1 MADSSYT
8 RPGKRGKARAKV
20 DHMEEAIRK
29 RIASEVCI
37 GAIVED
43 LCFKDK
49 DDYDSDERTLGLDSE
64 SDEDVAVK
72 KEKNEHEN
80 QCGKCTSQICVLGL
94 TAFLFAF
101 ITIAQFFA
109 ALASN
114 SQALLVDCV
123 SMGVDALTYC
133 MNIGVECIKGTK
145 LHRTCELVVGFISLF
160 LLIFFT
166 LQVTIETI
174 PTLTNPH
181 EQCTNHPL
189 YNETNATVAPVTD
202 PDSAKQVSDPFE
214 CESAEED
221 EVNPWIVLAFAL
233 FGILFDC
240 ISLTA
245 FMRNHRKTH
254 SGKAMNI
261 WTAIMHVGADFVR
274 SCSTFISSI
283 IMLVFNGDTA
293 VVDAWCTMVISF
305 TILVGA
311 VAGVVAWF
319 RKFLHCLC
327 MPKCGFTYDDDED
340 EGSSNDEEEDG
351 DEDED
356 DE

>member
-1 MADSSYT
+1 M
-8 RPGKRGKARAKV
+8 GKMRAKW

-29 RIASEVCI
+29 RAASEVCL

-43 LCFKDK
+43 LFPKDR
-49 DDYDSDERTLGLDSE
+49 DDYDSDSA
-64 SDEDVAVK
+64 SDEGVAMR
-72 KEKNEHEN
+72 KEKKEHEN
-80 QCGKCTSQICVLGL
+80 QCGKCTSQICVLAL

-109 ALASN
+109 AIASN

-123 SMGVDALTYC
+123 SMGVDALTYLL
-133 MNIGVECIKGTK
+133 NIGVECIKGTK
-145 LHRTCELVVGFISLF
+145 LHRVCELVVGAISLF
-160 LLIFFT
+160 LLTYFT
-166 LQVTIETI
+166 LQVTLETL
-174 PTLTNPH
+174 PTLTNPD

-189 YNETNATVAPVTD
+189 YNETD
-202 PDSAKQVSDPFE
+202 SGSGDSDSAKQISDPFD

-221 EVNPWIVLAFAL
+221 DVNPYIVLAFAI
-233 FGILFDC
+233 FGIIFDC

-261 WTAIMHVGADFVR
+261 WTAIMHVGADFIR
-274 SCSTFISSI
+274 STSTFVAS
-283 IMLVFNGDTA
+283 MLMLLFNGDSA
-293 VVDAWCTMVISF
+293 VIDAWCTMIISF
-305 TILVGA
+305 TILLGA
-311 VAGVVAWF
+311 IAGIIAWF

-327 MPKCGFTYDDDED
+327 SPKCGFTYDDDED
-340 EGSSNDEEEDG
+340 EGSSNNEDEDG